1 MLWLSMFCAK
11 LLKVLY
17 AETKY
22 KWKMKKNID
31 AEYQQ
36 RHKFMKTSSLLTYIM
51 QLNKQENVNFI

>member
-1 MLWLSMFCAK
+1 
-11 LLKVLY
+11 
-17 AETKY
+17 
-22 KWKMKKNID
+22 MKKNID